1 MADVDYKWKIG
12 KNKGIEIV
20 SSELAQ
26 FDLLRVVTE
35 NKASTNSKGE
45 ITHVFLAHIPLLPK
59 LFPVRTE
66 GKGRGREG
74 LAFSAYHCILCV
86 KYPARS
92 SASTI
97 CETVASLYPP
107 KNLF

>member
-1 MADVDYKWKIG
+1 MFTRLKRNICKNAVRIFLSPIAVLADCGSKNITRPILFLCFSSDAHTVADVDYKWKIG

-45 ITHVFLAHIPLLPK
+45 ITHVFLAHISLLP
-59 LFPVRTE
+59 
-66 GKGRGREG
+66 
-74 LAFSAYHCILCV
+74 
-86 KYPARS
+86 
-92 SASTI
+92 
-97 CETVASLYPP
+97 
-107 KNLF
+107 